1 MAISYKDAGVDVEKG
16 DRFVNQIKKMVAS
29 TYTNRVVKGVGGF
42 CALYDMGDRYLASG
56 TDGVGTKL
64 QLAQQLKN
72 HQSIGIDLVAMC
84 VNDII
89 CCGAKPLFFLD
100 YLACGKLDLKISQDV
115 VQGIVEGCRQAGCA
129 LIGGETAEMPGLY
142 QEGEYDLAGFA
153 VGEVPKEQLLDGR
166 RVQEGDYIFGLPS
179 SGFHSN
185 GFSLIRQL
193 IRPKEKKLL
202 ESCLL
207 PTRIYVQ
214 DILQA
219 LKKFPK
225 AIKGLAHIT
234 GGGFDNIKR
243 INNQFHYDIS
253 NFSFLDRSPDFMQEV
268 CNRSGL
274 SRAELLKTFN
284 MGIGFVLIVSQEEVG
299 ECFDRAFLLGRV
311 RRG

>member
-1 MAISYKDAGVDVEKG
+1 MPISYKDAGVDVEKG
-16 DRFVNQIKKMVAS
+16 DRFVKQIKKMADF
-29 TYTNRVVKGVGGF
+29 TYTDRVVEGVGGF

-64 QLAQQLKN
+64 QLAQQLKS
-72 HQSIGIDLVAMC
+72 HQNIGIDLVAMC

-100 YLACGKLDLKISQDV
+100 YLSCGKLDLETAQDI
-115 VQGIVEGCRQAGCA
+115 VQGMVEGCQQAKCA
-129 LIGGETAEMPGLY
+129 LVGGETAEMPGLY

-153 VGEVPKEQLLDGR
+153 VGEVPKEQLLDGK

-179 SGFHSN
+179 SGFHAN

-193 IRPKEKKLL
+193 IQPEERELL
-202 ESCLL
+202 KACLY
-207 PTRIYVQ
+207 PTHIYVQ

-243 INNQFHYDIS
+243 INNQFHYEVSD
-253 NFSFLDRSPDFMQEV
+253 FSFLDHAPDFMKEV

-274 SRAELLKTFN
+274 SRKELLKTFN
-284 MGIGFVLIVSQEEVG
+284 MGIGFVIISSQEEVG
-299 ECFDRAFLLGRV
+299 DCFDKSFLLGRV